1 MVASDGDNNGVGV
14 VYVYTGSGSSWT
26 YVATLSPSDGGAQGA
41 SDAFGYS
48 VAVSS
53 GLIVVGSV
61 LHNYDGA
68 VFVYQNGGSY
78 GLEAEYQDPGAGYH
92 DFFGSTVGITSSSTV
107 VAGAPF
113 ENTDEGAVFAYTAIG
128 GNWPATPTDTLTAP
142 GGSPG
147 YGDLFGEGLAVSSKT
162 VVIGAPGAPGAT
174 APPTCNGSSAGAG
187 CSTGAVYVYKELSSG
202 FQQEAKLTAP
212 NGEGCSATCSS
223 GADNMGGDYFG
234 WAVAIVGRTLAVS
247 APWASVPPAPDG
259 GTSTTPNSTGTA
271 YAFTG
276 SGGSWTEEQELYDP
290 AEVTNGG
297 QDWFGYHVAV
307 GPARSIVATA
317 PYDPEGSATGA
328 AFVFPK
334 QGGTWPTFPTELNAP
349 DGGPND
355 YFGDGNTVSNGT
367 LYVLIGGPGGLYIFK
382 K

>member
-1 MVASDGDNNGVGV
+1 
-14 VYVYTGSGSSWT
+14 
-26 YVATLSPSDGGAQGA
+26 
-41 SDAFGYS
+41 
-48 VAVSS
+48 
-53 GLIVVGSV
+53 
-61 LHNYDGA
+61 
-68 VFVYQNGGSY
+68 
-78 GLEAEYQDPGAGYH
+78 
-92 DFFGSTVGITSSSTV
+92 
-107 VAGAPF
+107 
-113 ENTDEGAVFAYTAIG
+113 
-128 GNWPATPTDTLTAP
+128 
-142 GGSPG
+142 
-147 YGDLFGEGLAVSSKT
+147 
-162 VVIGAPGAPGAT
+162 
-174 APPTCNGSSAGAG
+174 
-187 CSTGAVYVYKELSSG
+187 
-202 FQQEAKLTAP
+202 
-212 NGEGCSATCSS
+212 
-223 GADNMGGDYFG
+223 MGGDYFG

-290 AEVTNGG
+290 AEVTIGG